1 MLILLQEQ
9 LEELVEERKREET
22 MEGELIAPC
31 SFNGILLLYC

>member
-22 MEGELIAPC
+22 MEGELREQ
-31 SFNGILLLYC
+31 LTQWREKYK